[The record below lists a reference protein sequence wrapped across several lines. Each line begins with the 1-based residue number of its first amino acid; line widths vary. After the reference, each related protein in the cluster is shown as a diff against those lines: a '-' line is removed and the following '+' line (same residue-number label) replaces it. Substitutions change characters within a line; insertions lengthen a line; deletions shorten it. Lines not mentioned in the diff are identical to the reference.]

1 MNISNLFKKLVSL
14 IVAFLI
20 SLGVISAPSVPEGGI
35 KADATILFSDS
46 DPGCAGGK
54 ISVTSNFDGVY
65 EVYWGNADGEKLSTL
80 SPSGKNV
87 EYSYFANVS
96 VEKGNGSATL
106 SEFLAIPENA
116 ETTLLYYKDEL
127 LDTDTLP
134 SEKVNTGSEK
144 LYSFG
149 ALSDVHFNR
158 YSDKSDDDAKE
169 AFPNSLNFLKDMG
182 VSFVGVCGDLSSR
195 GESSAYEKFNGYASQ
210 YDFPIFSCKGNHDC
224 YEKFDY
230 NAWKENINPGVYTDV
245 KRDGVLDVADNG
257 YDFVYSGEETKGDIF
272 VFFSQISSTYAPFVK
287 LVTDEQL
294 DWLAGV
300 FEKYKNERV
309 YLFFHTFLNA
319 PSGVGALGEGNIVN
333 DYGFSYPL
341 PYFKGNSDE
350 VRFREL
356 LTEYKNVTFF
366 NGHSHLSYDMQS
378 YNPRLN
384 ITDYDGTTATMVH
397 VSSVSAPRTASIKS
411 PTLKSNPGTMS
422 EGLYVT
428 VYPDYIIT
436 TACDF
441 IGGRFLAYA
450 TYRVDKK

>member
-1 MNISNLFKKLVSL
+1 MSISNLFKKFLSV

-20 SLGVISAPSVPEGGI
+20 SLGVISAPSIPEDGI

-46 DPGCAGGK
+46 DPGCAAGRV
-54 ISVTSNFDGVY
+54 SVASNFDCDY
-65 EVYWGNADGEKLSTL
+65 ELYWGDASGEKLSAV
-80 SPSGKNV
+80 SSSGKTV
-87 EYSYFANVS
+87 EYSYFADVA
-96 VEKGNGSATL
+96 VENGSGSATL
-106 SEFLAIPENA
+106 NEFLAIPENA
-116 ETTLLYYKDEL
+116 ETALLYYKDEL
-127 LDTDTLP
+127 LDTDALP
-134 SEKVNTGSEK
+134 KEKLATGDEE

-158 YSDKSDDDAKE
+158 YSDFSDDDASNS
-169 AFPNSLNFLKDMG
+169 FPNALSFLNETG
-182 VSFVGVCGDLSSR
+182 ASIVGVCGDLSSR
-195 GESSAYEKFNGYASQ
+195 GESSAYEKFNQYTSQ
-210 YDFPIFSCKGNHDC
+210 YDFPVFSCKGNHDC

-230 NAWKENINPGVYTDV
+230 NAWKENINPGVYSDV
-245 KRDGVLDVADNG
+245 KRDGVLDVAENG

-272 VFFSQISSTYAPFVK
+272 IFFSQISSTYAPFVK

-294 DWLAGV
+294 DWLSAQ

-309 YLFFHTFLNA
+309 YLFFHTFFNA
-319 PSGVGALGEGNIVN
+319 PSGIGALGEGNIVN
-333 DYGFSYPL
+333 DYGISYSL
-341 PYFKGNSDE
+341 PYFKGNKDE
-350 VRFREL
+350 VRFRKL

-397 VSSVSAPRTASIKS
+397 VSSVSAPRTTSIKE

-422 EGLYVT
+422 EGLYVR

-450 TYRVDKK
+450 TYKIDKK

>member
-1 MNISNLFKKLVSL
+1 MSISNFFKKLLSL
-14 IVAFLI
+14 FIAFLI
-20 SLGVISAPSVPEGGI
+20 SLGVISAPSVPEDGI
-35 KADATILFSDS
+35 KADATVLFSDS
-46 DPGCAGGK
+46 DPGCAAGK
-54 ISVTSNFDGVY
+54 ISVTSNFDGEY
-65 EVYWGNADGEKLSTL
+65 EVYWGNASGEKLSAV
-80 SPSGKNV
+80 SASGKTV
-87 EYSYFANVS
+87 EYSYFADVT
-96 VEKGNGSATL
+96 VENGSGSATL
-106 SEFLAIPENA
+106 NEFLAIPNGA

-127 LDTDTLP
+127 LDKDALP
-134 SEKVNTGSEK
+134 EEKLASYDNE

-158 YSDKSDDDAKE
+158 YSDKSDDDATE
-169 AFPNSLNFLKDMG
+169 AFPNALNFLNDMRT
-182 VSFVGVCGDLSSR
+182 SFVGVCGDLSSR
-195 GESSAYEKFNGYASQ
+195 GESSAYEKFNQYASQ
-210 YDFPIFSCKGNHDC
+210 YDFPVFSCKGNHDC

-230 NAWKENINPGVYTDV
+230 NAWKANINPGVYSDV

-272 VFFSQISSTYAPFVK
+272 IFFSQISSTYAPFVK

-294 DWLAGV
+294 DWLSTQ
-300 FEKYKNERV
+300 FEKYKDERV

-319 PSGVGALGEGNIVN
+319 PSGIGALGEGNIVN
-333 DYGFSYPL
+333 DYGISYAL
-341 PYFKGNSDE
+341 PYFKGNKDE

-397 VSSVSAPRTASIKS
+397 VSSVSAPRTTSIKE

-428 VYPDYIIT
+428 VYPNYIIT

-450 TYRVDKK
+450 TYRIDKK